1 MAIKIGV
8 AQPLYEPSPIRASR
22 GESEMRYYF
31 EQFHTRNKLHDAYNS
46 LYYCIGQEANIKGWS
61 IEHRTAMFKLAH
73 EMYDNRLRKIEAQ
86 YIDTHA
92 LDAVKYNYL
101 GAEMHT
107 QTVEYAC
114 LITDKMYGEPIY
126 TQGEGYMQLNMFNH
140 KVIGVKFVDGYGAD
154 RSSKLYYYFT
164 DDLSIKNDDFCIV
177 IGGSGAPAVVKVLDD
192 NVTVDID
199 KATRPIVC
207 KIDTT
212 AYFEKQKQ
220 LALRQAALKR
230 LEELDREDKAM
241 NKYADLASR
250 NKEAAQLLQ
259 QLGMMDGI
267 GGLIE
272 PETPSIVQ
280 DTPSAD

>member
-1 MAIKIGV
+1 M
-8 AQPLYEPSPIRASR
+8 S
-22 GESEMRYYF
+22 YYF
-31 EQFHTRNKLHDAYNS
+31 KQFHSVDALSDARDALLVCLQSEAKYCSWSSAKYMDMLCEVHRIYNKRLDILNRTRAV
-46 LYYCIGQEANIKGWS
+46 
-61 IEHRTAMFKLAH
+61 LASKVQG
-73 EMYDNRLRKIEAQ
+73 YDLDDPLPNPN
-86 YIDTHA
+86 HV
-92 LDAVKYNYL
+92 LDAFPYKV
-101 GAEMHT
+101 ES
-107 QTVEYAC
+107 VEYAC

-126 TQGEGYMQLNMFNH
+126 TQGESYMQLNMFNH

-154 RSSKLYYYFT
+154 RSSKLYHYFT
-164 DDLSIKNDDFCIV
+164 DDLTIKNDDFCIV
-177 IGGSGAPAVVKVLDD
+177 IGGSGAPAVVKVYDD

-259 QLGMMDGI
+259 QLGMMEGI

-272 PETPSIVQ
+272 PEPVPVSNDV
-280 DTPSAD
+280 ADNNGIDGAD